1 MLGVGASAVDRKFYP
16 ASLDRNTG
24 LHLLSNA
31 KCIFDLK
38 FIAFVYSPYVGRLGC
53 IHYCFCGEGKPDS
66 FFFPFPFFF
75 RSVIFTLC
83 PVWWTST
90 GLIHTNWGKRR
101 QQQWKICKGRN
112 CGGGMW
118 VVGNQMRR

>member
-53 IHYCFCGEGKPDS
+53 IHYCFWGEGKPDS
-66 FFFPFPFFF
+66 FFFSFSFLFSLSDLHVVSRLVDID
-75 RSVIFTLC
+75 RS
-83 PVWWTST
+83 
-90 GLIHTNWGKRR
+90 HTYKLG
-101 QQQWKICKGRN
+101 
-112 CGGGMW
+112 
-118 VVGNQMRR
+118 